1 MVIKIGRHL
10 TAIWGFDLDW
20 YERPLAPWLGHSRTS
35 FRSPS
40 PTTTATSTATTTSW
54 GGGRMEERSSAMT
67 TVGGGGS

>member
-20 YERPLAPWLGHSRTS
+20 YERPLAPWLGHARTS

-40 PTTTATSTATTTSW
+40 PTMTTTSANGSSW
-54 GGGRMEERSSAMT
+54 GGGRTEERSFATT